1 MNDTERH
8 NFITARGSIVRVN
21 AMTTPHSKI
30 HVTLAGLA
38 IAVAMFLIAHS
49 QVDAQTPGN
58 MREMMQSMMG
68 DVPRYR
74 PQTSARSLF
83 AWRALVNALL
93 QPVS

>member
-58 MREMMQSMMG
+58 MREMMQST
-68 DVPRYR
+68 RYR